1 MPVELRRSTV
11 LTPQVRQGLLE
22 VYADVRAPL
31 LHEPNYRVEAF
42 AERLDRH
49 AGGAGFALVLGH
61 DGGAPVG
68 YAYGN
73 TVGPGDEYWGRL
85 AGPLPAGFTDEPVL
99 ALREIGVRGP
109 WRGTGAAR
117 RIHDALLA
125 GRPEGRVC
133 LMVNPLAGEGRV
145 RRVYEGWGYV
155 PFGAQPASALS
166 PELVAMVRP
175 TG

>member
-11 LTPQVRQGLLE
+11 LTPPVRAALLE

-31 LHEPNYRVEAF
+31 LHEPNYRVGAF
-42 AERLDRH
+42 AGRLDLH
-49 AGGAGFALVLGH
+49 AAGAGFALVLGH
-61 DGGAPVG
+61 DGGTVAG

-73 TVGPGDEYWGRL
+73 TVGPGDGYWGRL
-85 AGPLPAGFTDEPVL
+85 AGPLPEGFADEPVF
-99 ALREIGVRGP
+99 ALREIGVRGR

-117 RIHDALLA
+117 RIHDGLLA
-125 GRPEGRVC
+125 GRAERRVC

-145 RRVYEGWGYV
+145 RRVYEGWGYRA
-155 PFGAQPASALS
+155 FGVQPGSALS

-175 TG
+175 LG